1 VEDFV
6 FGYLRTISKFADEDV
21 SSTQLPIP
29 FQMGYEECG

>member
-6 FGYLRTISKFADEDV
+6 FGYLLIISKFADEDV
-21 SSTQLPIP
+21 GSTRLLIP